1 MAGKKAV
8 REFIFRS
15 LTNFLASIRWSIQKK
30 NEERSPE
37 LSFPQETINP
47 TVR

>member
-1 MAGKKAV
+1 MAQREKQFD

-15 LTNFLASIRWSIQKK
+15 LTNFLASIRWSNKKK

-37 LSFPQETINP
+37 LSFP
-47 TVR
+47 